1 MQRYKNIPFKPKC
14 QMNDP
19 NSMKSDRMTANHV
32 IVSMMFE
39 DKKDKRA
46 INGFIKRT
54 KSQRGFTMI
63 ELAIVVAIIGILSA
77 LAGWQVQAMVP
88 KFRSKA
94 AAQEFAKYVDLCRNL
109 AIRSNRECKITLL
122 SWDSNPTSIASTN
135 YGSYSISLGNASMN
149 STSWDILP
157 EDTYTDSS
165 DDDQSMGV
173 IDIGQSGQQK
183 QNKVSI
189 RYTSG
194 AIGGPRSGLS
204 DSIVFA
210 PRGYLENPATDFS
223 ATGYIEVEFVN
234 KYALS
239 EGVNDVFIVMVSRM
253 GMTRLD
259 NHIGRRYEQYV
270 SGTPT
275 DSSE

>member
-1 MQRYKNIPFKPKC
+1 M
-14 QMNDP
+14 
-19 NSMKSDRMTANHV
+19 V
-32 IVSMMFE
+32 
-39 DKKDKRA
+39 
-46 INGFIKRT
+46 
-54 KSQRGFTMI
+54 

-77 LAGWQVQAMVP
+77 LAGWQAQAMVP

-94 AAQEFAKYVDLCRNL
+94 AAQEFAKYVDLCRTL

-122 SWDSNPTSIASTN
+122 SWDSSPTSVATTN

-149 STSWDILP
+149 SLTWDLLEI
-157 EDTYTDSS
+157 DTYENGDNS
-165 DDDQSMGV
+165 DDMQAMGV

-189 RYTSG
+189 RYTNG
-194 AIGGPRSGLS
+194 DIGGPRTGL
-204 DSIVFA
+204 DNSIVFA

-234 KYALS
+234 KLALS
-239 EGVNDVFIVMVSRM
+239 EGINDVFVVMISRM

-270 SGTPT
+270 SGTQS

>member
-1 MQRYKNIPFKPKC
+1 
-14 QMNDP
+14 
-19 NSMKSDRMTANHV
+19 MKSLSIHTATPRSIQKTTHPSNSDEHLSNSPCPFSGLTRGLHV
-32 IVSMMFE
+32 R
-39 DKKDKRA
+39 K
-46 INGFIKRT
+46 
-54 KSQRGFTMI
+54 GFTMV

-109 AIRSNRECKITLL
+109 AIRSNRECKVTLL
-122 SWDSNPTSIASTN
+122 AWDSNPSSIATTN
-135 YGSYSISLGNASMN
+135 YGKYSISLGNASMN
-149 STSWDILP
+149 STTWDILP

-165 DDDQSMGV
+165 DDDQTMGI
-173 IDIGQSGQQK
+173 IDLGQDGQQK

-194 AIGGPRSGLS
+194 DIGGPRTGLT
-204 DSIVFA
+204 DSLVFA
-210 PRGYLENPATDFS
+210 PRGYLQNPSTDFS

-234 KYALS
+234 KYAMS
-239 EGVNDVFIVMVSRM
+239 EGQNDIFVVMVSRM

>member
-1 MQRYKNIPFKPKC
+1 M
-14 QMNDP
+14 
-19 NSMKSDRMTANHV
+19 
-32 IVSMMFE
+32 
-39 DKKDKRA
+39 
-46 INGFIKRT
+46 IKRD
-54 KSQRGFTMI
+54 KQRGFTMI

-77 LAGWQVQAMVP
+77 LAGWQVQTMMP

-109 AIRSNRECKITLL
+109 AIRSNRECKVTLL
-122 SWDSNPTSIASTN
+122 SWDSSPASITSTN

-149 STSWDILP
+149 SVSWDILP

-173 IDIGQSGQQK
+173 IDIGQNGQQK

-194 AIGGPRSGLS
+194 DIGGPRTGL
-204 DSIVFA
+204 DNSIVFA
-210 PRGYLENPATDFS
+210 PRGHLLNPATDFN

-234 KYALS
+234 KHALS
-239 EGVNDVFIVMVSRM
+239 EGINDIFVVMVSRM

-259 NHIGRRYEQYV
+259 NQIGRRYEQYV
-270 SGTPT
+270 SGTPLN
-275 DSSE
+275 SSE

>member
-1 MQRYKNIPFKPKC
+1 MIERN
-14 QMNDP
+14 N
-19 NSMKSDRMTANHV
+19 
-32 IVSMMFE
+32 
-39 DKKDKRA
+39 
-46 INGFIKRT
+46 
-54 KSQRGFTMI
+54 QRGFTMV

-77 LAGWQVQAMVP
+77 LAGWQAQAMVP

-94 AAQEFAKYVDLCRNL
+94 AAQEFAKYVDLCRAL

-122 SWDSNPTSIASTN
+122 SWDSSPTSVATTN

-149 STSWDILP
+149 STVWDILP
-157 EDTYTDSS
+157 EDTHSDSS
-165 DDDQSMGV
+165 DDDQTMGV

-189 RYTSG
+189 RYTTG
-194 AIGGPRSGLS
+194 DIGGPRTGLD

-234 KYALS
+234 KLALS
-239 EGVNDVFIVMVSRM
+239 EGINDVFVVMISRM

-259 NHIGRRYEQYV
+259 NQIGRRYEQYV
-270 SGTPT
+270 SGTPL

>member
-1 MQRYKNIPFKPKC
+1 
-14 QMNDP
+14 
-19 NSMKSDRMTANHV
+19 MKSDPVDANCV
-32 IVSMMFE
+32 IITFMKMSSF
-39 DKKDKRA
+39 
-46 INGFIKRT
+46 NRT
-54 KSQRGFTMI
+54 NKAFTMI

-94 AAQEFAKYVDLCRNL
+94 AAQEFAKHIDLCRHL
-109 AIRSNRECKITLL
+109 AVRSNRECKVSLL
-122 SWDSNPTSIASTN
+122 AWDSNPASIATTN
-135 YGSYSISLGNASMN
+135 YGKYSVSLGNASLN
-149 STSWDILP
+149 STTWDILP

-165 DDDQSMGV
+165 DDDQTLGI
-173 IDIGQSGQQK
+173 IDLGQNGQQK
-183 QNKVSI
+183 ANKVSI

-194 AIGGPRSGLS
+194 DIGGPRTGLT
-204 DSIVFA
+204 DSLVFS
-210 PRGYLENPATDFS
+210 PRGHLLNPTTDFS

-239 EGVNDVFIVMVSRM
+239 EGLNDVFVVMVSRM

-259 NHIGRRYEQYV
+259 NQIGRRYEQYV
-270 SGTPT
+270 SGTPL